1 MVRIRKEQGGSGIGR
16 HWWPEDDPVCDVPE
30 ELARDLLAHPEWG
43 YTLEPDPEPEPGDE
57 DEDKGDGEP
66 DEGEDDEEADEEP
79 EPSPAP
85 ARKRKPAAS
94 A

>member
-43 YTLEPDPEPEPGDE
+43 YTLEPDPEPEPEGE
-57 DEDKGDGEP
+57 GDGEP
-66 DEGEDDEEADEEP
+66 DEGEDDGEADGEEP
-79 EPSPAP
+79 EPAPPP
-85 ARKRKPAAS
+85 ARKRRPAAS

>member
-1 MVRIRKEQGGSGIGR
+1 MVRIRKSKGGSGIGR

-30 ELARDLLAHPEWG
+30 PLARDLLADPEWG
-43 YTLEPDPEPEPGDE
+43 YSIEPDPEPEPE
-57 DEDKGDGEP
+57 DEDDSGEDDGEP
-66 DEGEDDEEADEEP
+66 DEGEDDEEP
-79 EPSPAP
+79 EPSPPP